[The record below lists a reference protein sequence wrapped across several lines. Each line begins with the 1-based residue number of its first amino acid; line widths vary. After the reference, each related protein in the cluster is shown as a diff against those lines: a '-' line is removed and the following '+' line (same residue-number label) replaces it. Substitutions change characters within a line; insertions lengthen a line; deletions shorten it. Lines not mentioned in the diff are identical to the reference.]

1 MIAMGVAVSLVGAFA
16 CRAQEQCR
24 ACHPREVAAF
34 GASPMGTSI
43 GKPNVAIIGRLHHQ
57 ASNST
62 VVIRRRGPEMEHRV
76 EHRGVSAS
84 YRVAY
89 SVGAGLVGH
98 SYLVRIGNYLFQ
110 SPVSFYTQTHSWD
123 VTPGYEGKKHLD
135 FTRQISS
142 ECLFCHTGSL
152 HLVAGTTNQFED
164 PAFTAISCERCHG
177 PSGQHLTKP
186 VPGSIVN
193 PAKLP
198 ARERDSVCEQ
208 CHLEGVARILNPGRD
223 WWDYKPGD
231 PLEKIF
237 VTYLEASTGSAVRAV
252 SHSEQLAQSRCARAS
267 GGQLWCGTCH
277 SPHGSRIDR
286 AAQVR
291 QACLSC
297 HQSLFDGAKHAPADE
312 CVTCHMPHLRPVDV
326 AHSAVSDHR
335 IVRRPTLQLAT
346 TPGAKV
352 ALRPWR
358 EPDSAVA
365 QRDLGLAYFE
375 WTGDHAD
382 PDKLAHAYE
391 LLSSLPPGARD
402 PKVLADLAS
411 ILLQHGQHGLA
422 VQLFSKAAHAEP
434 TNARYAY
441 CLGEAQERAGNLFGA
456 IEELRRSIRLDPSQL
471 DAYVSLAHVYELMG
485 AQSQKEQVIRE
496 YLRFM
501 PQNIRLRSSD

>member
-1 MIAMGVAVSLVGAFA
+1 
-16 CRAQEQCR
+16 
-24 ACHPREVAAF
+24 
-34 GASPMGTSI
+34 
-43 GKPNVAIIGRLHHQ
+43 
-57 ASNST
+57 
-62 VVIRRRGPEMEHRV
+62 
-76 EHRGVSAS
+76 
-84 YRVAY
+84 
-89 SVGAGLVGH
+89 
-98 SYLVRIGNYLFQ
+98 
-110 SPVSFYTQTHSWD
+110 
-123 VTPGYEGKKHLD
+123 
-135 FTRQISS
+135 
-142 ECLFCHTGSL
+142 
-152 HLVAGTTNQFED
+152 
-164 PAFTAISCERCHG
+164 
-177 PSGQHLTKP
+177 
-186 VPGSIVN
+186 
-193 PAKLP
+193 
-198 ARERDSVCEQ
+198 
-208 CHLEGVARILNPGRD
+208 
-223 WWDYKPGD
+223 
-231 PLEKIF
+231 
-237 VTYLEASTGSAVRAV
+237 
-252 SHSEQLAQSRCARAS
+252 
-267 GGQLWCGTCH
+267 
-277 SPHGSRIDR
+277 
-286 AAQVR
+286 
-291 QACLSC
+291 
-297 HQSLFDGAKHAPADE
+297 
-312 CVTCHMPHLRPVDV
+312 MPHLRPVDV

-501 PQNIRLRSSD
+501 PQNLRLRSGD

>member
-1 MIAMGVAVSLVGAFA
+1 MGS
-16 CRAQEQCR
+16 
-24 ACHPREVAAF
+24 
-34 GASPMGTSI
+34 SI
-43 GKPNVAIIGRLHHQ
+43 GKPDVEITGRLYHQ

-62 VVIRRRGPEMEHRV
+62 VIIRRRGSEMEHHV
-76 EHRGVSAS
+76 ERRGVSAS

-110 SPVSFYTQTHSWD
+110 SPVSFYTQTHTWD
-123 VTPGYEGKKHLD
+123 VTPGYEGHKYLD
-135 FTRQISS
+135 FTRQIAS

-152 HLVAGTTNQFED
+152 HLAAGAINQFED
-164 PAFTAISCERCHG
+164 PAFTPISCERCHG
-177 PSGQHLTKP
+177 SSGEHLRKP

-237 VTYLEASTGSAVRAV
+237 VTYLEAAGSTAVRAV
-252 SHSEQLAQSRCARAS
+252 SHSEQLAQSSCARAS
-267 GGQLWCGTCH
+267 GGRLWCGTCH

-312 CVTCHMPHLRPVDV
+312 CVTCHMPHLRPADV
-326 AHSAVSDHR
+326 AHSAVTDHR
-335 IVRRPTLQLAT
+335 IVRKPMPQ
-346 TPGAKV
+346 TPPAPVAKA

-375 WTGDHAD
+375 WTADHPD
-382 PDKLAHAYE
+382 PDKLARAYE
-391 LLSSLPPGARD
+391 LLSHLPPGARD
-402 PKVLADLAS
+402 PSVLADLAS

-422 VQLFSKAAHAEP
+422 VQLFAKAAHAEP
-434 TNARYAY
+434 ASARYAY
-441 CLGEAQERAGNLFGA
+441 CLGLAQERAGNLFGA

-471 DAYVSLAHVYELMG
+471 DTYLSLARVYEAMG
-485 AQSQKEQVIRE
+485 AQAQREQVIRE

-501 PQNIRLRSSD
+501 PQNLRLRSSD

>member
-1 MIAMGVAVSLVGAFA
+1 MAPAAVAVLVGGAFA

-34 GASPMGTSI
+34 EASPMGNSV
-43 GKPNVAIIGRLHHQ
+43 GKPKVETAARLYHQ

-62 VVIRRRGPEMEHRV
+62 IIIRRHGSDMEHRV

-84 YRVAY
+84 YQVAY

-98 SYLVRIGNYLFQ
+98 SYLVRIGKYFFQ

-123 VTPGYEGKKHLD
+123 VTPGYEGKQHLD

-142 ECLFCHTGSL
+142 ECLFCHTGTL

-164 PAFTAISCERCHG
+164 PPFTAISCERCHG
-177 PSGQHLTKP
+177 PSREHLVKP

-231 PLEKIF
+231 PLEKTF
-237 VTYLEASTGSAVRAV
+237 VAYLEGTGSTSVRAV

-267 GGQLWCGTCH
+267 GGRLWCGTCH
-277 SPHGSRIDR
+277 NPHGSRIDR

-297 HQSLFDGAKHAPADE
+297 HQSLFGSAKHAPADE
-312 CVTCHMPHLRPVDV
+312 CVTCHMPRLRPADV
-326 AHSAVSDHR
+326 AHSAVTDHR
-335 IVRRPTLQLAT
+335 IVR
-346 TPGAKV
+346 TPMPQSPQVPVAKA

-358 EPDSAVA
+358 EPDSTVA

-375 WTGDHAD
+375 WTADHAD
-382 PDKLAHAYE
+382 PDKLANAYE
-391 LLSSLPPGARD
+391 LLSNLPPGARD

-411 ILLQHGQHGLA
+411 ILLQHGKHGLA
-422 VQLFSKAAHAEP
+422 VQLFAKAAHAEP

-441 CLGEAQERAGNLFGA
+441 CLGEAQERTGNLFAA
-456 IEELRRSIRLDPSQL
+456 IEELRRSIRLDPSQADTYL
-471 DAYVSLAHVYELMG
+471 SLAHIYEAMG
-485 AQSQKEQVIRE
+485 RQAQKEQVIRE

-501 PQNIRLRSSD
+501 PQNIRLRSGD